1 MPVLSILFFLSA
13 LLIALSVMAH
23 MVASHGDQI
32 VQALSGR
39 GSLGARS
46 GGSLSAGVSFGGPA
60 SNDDGGPAKAVSRAT
75 ASIQAGALPLAA

>member
-39 GSLGARS
+39 GSMGARS
-46 GGSLSAGVSFGGPA
+46 GGSLSAGVAFWGPA